1 VSEQQYTRIVLHN
14 NYATSYHSEQETA
27 EFCHLE
33 VQIIRQLR
41 DAGVIR
47 GVDVAGEG
55 QRYGNEELAL
65 LRRVR
70 RLHYDLGI
78 NIEGVE
84 VILRLYER
92 LEALQREVEQ
102 YRREKGI

>member
-1 VSEQQYTRIVLHN
+1 MSEQQYTRIVLHSN
-14 NYATSYHSEQETA
+14 RTTSYHSEQETA
-27 EFCHLE
+27 EFCRLE
-33 VQIIRQLR
+33 VQVIRQLR

-55 QRYGNEELAL
+55 QRYSDDELAL

-70 RLHYDLGI
+70 RLHHDLGI

-84 VILRLYER
+84 VILRLYAQ
-92 LEALQREVEQ
+92 LEALQRELEQ
-102 YRREKGI
+102 YRREKGV